1 MPCQKK
7 RVCHP
12 QIYGNVSFLVEDQC
26 HNSLQ
31 LDIAPAKYFY
41 HGIQFKSLKV
51 DTKMLFHVD
60 IPHIF
65 FFLWGII
72 PSTIRINI

>member
-1 MPCQKK
+1 MFNIHQLSYFSFP
-7 RVCHP
+7 RVV
-12 QIYGNVSFLVEDQC
+12 G
-26 HNSLQ
+26 NSLQ